1 MSLSIKSHFQN
12 CGVIFNGRFMTWLEF
27 TQVLQADRLGR
38 KLSQGRAVD
47 PLRDVLLGF
56 LFLGACA
63 VAVLGCAYGL

>member
-1 MSLSIKSHFQN
+1 MNLKSHFQN

-27 TQVLQADRLGR
+27 TQVLQAERLGR

-47 PLRDVLLGF
+47 PLRDVLFGF

>member
-12 CGVIFNGRFMTWLEF
+12 CGVIFNGRFMTWQAF
-27 TQVLQADRLGR
+27 THILQAERLER
-38 KLSQGRAVD
+38 KLSQWRAVD
-47 PLRDVLLGF
+47 PLRDVLFGF